1 MIYYQQQKLLAHSL
15 SRFCSCIQIRLFD
28 SATNNYL
35 VNLEECKRA
44 IQNPLLLKES
54 VAKIY
59 ELSTKRQAD
68 EGQQKSLSSSEIDSN
83 NSTLLYLEKKTEL
96 EELTRENSA
105 LTAKFKTEKDEQI
118 EANAALLKKISMK
131 TSGTR
136 RRSTIFKC

>member
-1 MIYYQQQKLLAHSL
+1 M
-15 SRFCSCIQIRLFD
+15 FD

-68 EGQQKSLSSSEIDSN
+68 EGHQGKGLSSSEIDSN
-83 NSTLLYLEKKTEL
+83 KSTLLYLEKKTEL

-118 EANAALLKKISMK
+118 EANAALLKKILMK

>member
-1 MIYYQQQKLLAHSL
+1 MY
-15 SRFCSCIQIRLFD
+15 D

-83 NSTLLYLEKKTEL
+83 KSTLLYLEKKTEL

-118 EANAALLKKISMK
+118 EANAALLKKILMK